1 MRTNFQKNRKS
12 TRKSRNIT
20 TKNHSKITPV
30 SHYRTAAFRGFFP
43 LLCVF
48 FAVFFMVGT
57 LAYTLRIR
65 TQNSEMVGAGTSS
78 SRALPIYSVETAEKK
93 VAISFDCAWGVDH
106 TDKLLE
112 YLDRNDVKCT
122 FFAVQF
128 WVEKYPEYVQKI
140 VEHGHEIG
148 THSRTH
154 PYMSKLTKAQI
165 ESELLSSAQAIQTV
179 TGKKVTLFRPPYGDY
194 NNTLIQTCRELGLE
208 PIQWD
213 VDSLDWKN
221 LSAQEIALRVINGA
235 KNGSII
241 LCHNNGLHT
250 AEALPMIFS
259 TLKNRGFTFVPVSE
273 LIYKDNYYIDVNGRQ
288 HLSNE

>member
-1 MRTNFQKNRKS
+1 MPFP
-12 TRKSRNIT
+12 
-20 TKNHSKITPV
+20 PV
-30 SHYRTAAFRGFFP
+30 KKGRPRPIFP
-43 LLCVF
+43 LLACAVCVLL
-48 FAVFFMVGT
+48 ALVFTFTYCIQKGIDKDKMT
-57 LAYTLRIR
+57 W
-65 TQNSEMVGAGTSS
+65 AGTSS
-78 SRALPIYSVETAEKK
+78 SRSLPIYSVETEEKK

-106 TDKLLE
+106 TDTLLE
-112 YLDRNDVKCT
+112 YMEKNDVRCT

-128 WVEKYPEYVQKI
+128 WVEKYPDYVKKI
-140 VEHGHEIG
+140 VDAGHEMG

-165 ESELLSSAQAIQTV
+165 QDELTTSSQAIEKI
-179 TGKKVTLFRPPYGDY
+179 TGQKVTLFRPPYGDY
-194 NNTLIQTCRELGLE
+194 NNTLIDTCREMGLY

-221 LSAQEIALRVINGA
+221 LSAQEIALRIVNGA

-259 TLKNRGFTFVPVSE
+259 TLKNRGFTFVPISE
-273 LIYKDNYYIDVNGRQ
+273 LIYTENYTIDHNGRQ
-288 HLSNE
+288 HKTT